1 MISSKPLL
9 SLQRRRV
16 LASGALLG
24 LGSYFIPSRLL
35 AQPDSSLLTRLQPAD
50 KAEVSSIIA
59 DFLQGQEP
67 LEQGLTLQ
75 MPVLGDNP
83 AAVPLKIIF
92 NETID
97 EHNYCKN
104 LIVLAE
110 GNPRPIACR
119 FEFSALSGSTEVA
132 IRLRLIDS
140 QYITVMSRMS
150 DDRVLLAR
158 QHITV
163 TAGACGM

>member
-1 MISSKPLL
+1 MTSSNPLL

-16 LASGALLG
+16 LASGTLLG
-24 LGSYFIPSRLL
+24 LGSYLIPSRLL
-35 AQPDSSLLTRLQPAD
+35 AQSDTTLLTRLQPAD
-50 KAEVSSIIA
+50 KAEVSSITA
-59 DFLQGQEP
+59 DFLQGQKP

-83 AAVPLKIIF
+83 AAVPLKIIL

-97 EHNYCKN
+97 ENNYCKN

-119 FEFSALSGSTEVA
+119 FTFSALSGTTEIA
-132 IRLRLIDS
+132 LRLRLIDS
-140 QYITVMSRMS
+140 QHVTVMARMS
-150 DDRVLLAR
+150 DDRVLMAK